1 MARDGMEKAT
11 TKAVAA
17 EAKLNEAYIYKCF
30 SNKDELLS
38 AALHMEDVRFA
49 NLLQKTLPVMHMP
62 DLLWKERAYILWKRS
77 WDFILQRPEDCAFYP
92 RYYYSASYRAH
103 AYERH
108 LACFKPLIEKVSKSF
123 KPGTNM
129 DMLVHQIFF
138 TMGNVKIT
146 LDETDVNN
154 PEGDRVTSNAYEVYP
169 GAVVTKDP
177 IVHNVGNNGAY
188 IRATVNVSNW
198 MNLVAAYY
206 PDFKETFPNDGYKAA
221 LNLLVGELGEGWSV
235 VDVVAGDTFTIGQ
248 FDAKFILK
256 YDGVLAADADTTAM
270 FQTVT
275 IPAGIDNA
283 NAESFDSVKVVA
295 QAIQAD
301 GFVTWEAAFAAFDAE

>member
-1 MARDGMEKAT
+1 MKKKILALSMCIALAAIAIVGASLAYFTDTKTAT
-11 TKAVAA
+11 NT
-17 EAKLNEAYIYKCF
+17 
-30 SNKDELLS
+30 
-38 AALHMEDVRFA
+38 
-49 NLLQKTLPVMHMP
+49 
-62 DLLWKERAYILWKRS
+62 
-77 WDFILQRPEDCAFYP
+77 
-92 RYYYSASYRAH
+92 
-103 AYERH
+103 
-108 LACFKPLIEKVSKSF
+108 
-123 KPGTNM
+123 
-129 DMLVHQIFF
+129 F
-138 TMGNVKIT
+138 TMGDVKIK
-146 LDETDVNN
+146 LDETNVND
-154 PEGDRVTSNAYEVYP
+154 PQGDRVTSNAYNVYP

-177 IVHNVGNNGAY
+177 IVHNIGKNGAY

-235 VDVVAGDTFTIGQ
+235 VDVVAGDVFTIGQ

-283 NAESFDSVKVVA
+283 NADSFDEVKVVA

-301 GFVTWEAAFAAFDAE
+301 GFDTWEDAFAAFDAKK